1 MVLERTDLPDLPA
14 DEVRIQR
21 LAEIRARRGSAE
33 RLAHIDQL
41 ATAKA
46 KTKKAPSSAGNRK
59 TPENSSEMFG
69 HPWPF
74 WFRMRDAGLQ
84 FLRDSASQRKMVTY
98 GELWDAIT
106 LEVGEDCGNAWRQ
119 RPNLL
124 GYIAEQGYQD
134 LGYIPTALVIYREDD
149 DGDGTEH
156 PGPGFFRLA
165 VTLGAIT
172 ADLAP
177 AAGEEWTVMTDQ
189 QREFWQSQVQGM
201 FSR

>member
-1 MVLERTDLPDLPA
+1 LVLERTDLPDLPA

-46 KTKKAPSSAGNRK
+46 NTKKTPSSAGNRK
-59 TPENSSEMFG
+59 TPENSTEMFG

-74 WFRMRDAGLQ
+74 WFRMRDVGLD
-84 FLRDSASQRKMVTY
+84 FLNARARLHKTASY

-106 LEVGEDCGNAWRQ
+106 LELGEDCGNAWRQ

-124 GYIAEQGYQD
+124 GYIAERGYQD
-134 LGYIPTALVIYREDD
+134 TGFIPTALVVYRDD
-149 DGDGTEH
+149 DEGDEH

-165 VTLGAIT
+165 VTLGALT
-172 ADLAP
+172 ADQAP
-177 AAGEEWTVMTDQ
+177 AAGEEWTVMTEQ
-189 QREFWQSQVQGM
+189 QREFWQVQVHGM
-201 FSR
+201 YSIP